1 MDIGQ
6 AIADATVKRRRA
18 AARTRRRALSQRAT
32 FMTRRIMTSAA
43 GIPGEAVVTSS
54 SAGVLIAEGDSWFD
68 YPLHDVLSD
77 LEDLHGYDVESVAHW
92 GDTIESMAYAD
103 GQLDAFSRRVEKV
116 LRSGVKP
123 TAILLSGG
131 GNDVAGDEFGML
143 LNHAMS
149 GIPGLNSSVVTGVI
163 DERVH
168 DAYATILQ
176 AITAVCQ
183 QQIGAT
189 VPILV
194 HGYDYPVAD
203 GRGFLGG
210 AWLLPGPWL
219 DPGFRQKGYGT
230 MATRVP
236 IVVELIDRFNAMLK
250 AVAGRAPFAHVRY
263 VDLRG
268 TLATGPTYR
277 QWWANE
283 LHPTRQGFEAVTAKF
298 VAAL

>member
-1 MDIGQ
+1 
-6 AIADATVKRRRA
+6 
-18 AARTRRRALSQRAT
+18 
-32 FMTRRIMTSAA
+32 
-43 GIPGEAVVTSS
+43 
-54 SAGVLIAEGDSWFD
+54 
-68 YPLHDVLSD
+68 
-77 LEDLHGYDVESVAHW
+77 
-92 GDTIESMAYAD
+92 MAYAD

-298 VAAL
+298 VVAL